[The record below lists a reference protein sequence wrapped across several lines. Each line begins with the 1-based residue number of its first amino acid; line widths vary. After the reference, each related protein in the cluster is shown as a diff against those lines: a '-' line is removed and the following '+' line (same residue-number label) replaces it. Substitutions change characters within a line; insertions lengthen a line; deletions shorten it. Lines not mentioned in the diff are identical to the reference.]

1 MSKQH
6 GWKGAVM
13 GIPHSANCPGPLRL
27 GASLTLITGY
37 FLPLEHRVSSQ
48 EGYLHFSSTVCS
60 VLLLKSKHRFL
71 PLLPPCVRVYVTKRH
86 VPNALITD
94 VIKTSYRGCSYE
106 FPVCSEQCV

>member
-1 MSKQH
+1 M
-6 GWKGAVM
+6 
-13 GIPHSANCPGPLRL
+13 N
-27 GASLTLITGY
+27 TLITGY

-71 PLLPPCVRVYVTKRH
+71 PLLPPCVEVYVTKRH

-94 VIKTSYRGCSYE
+94 VIETSYRGCSYE